1 MKKKTSPL
9 TLNVKAEGYAMNAQL
24 ICEDSQ
30 GNKVELT
37 SKGTNRINLGMV
49 RWFINILLLITW
61 AEVFWDSCFGRQFM
75 FQDSNV
81 QSCGKK
87 WCENAWG
94 PEREKAVPFFPP
106 RPSSPDR
113 AHLIGLFRGVPIIW
127 GPGTGYVLETVLH
140 TTGVS
145 LIRCG
150 SLTSSVAVPFSVS
163 PNGCRELNYRLWL
176 LLRTWNFY
184 IRLMLVSFSAFCLSY
199 CRVVE
204 SVGEVVSTILGRMK
218 LSRANRS
225 LWALLKQ
232 INRIEE
238 SFLSLLDF

>member
-61 AEVFWDSCFGRQFM
+61 TEVFWDSCFVTSSM

-81 QSCGKK
+81 QSRGKK

-94 PEREKAVPFFPP
+94 LGREKAVPFFSLHHPFP
-106 RPSSPDR
+106 RSRASHFCLACFATSLLSEGLVQAMFGNYPASCEGQPDS
-113 AHLIGLFRGVPIIW
+113 LW
-127 GPGTGYVLETVLH
+127 
-140 TTGVS
+140 VS
-145 LIRCG
+145 YQLSG
-150 SLTSSVAVPFSVS
+150 SSVFSQS
-163 PNGCRELNYRLWL
+163 ERLP
-176 LLRTWNFY
+176 RT
-184 IRLMLVSFSAFCLSY
+184 
-199 CRVVE
+199 
-204 SVGEVVSTILGRMK
+204 
-218 LSRANRS
+218 
-225 LWALLKQ
+225 
-232 INRIEE
+232 
-238 SFLSLLDF
+238 

>member
-1 MKKKTSPL
+1 MFSRAVKSDAKTR
-9 TLNVKAEGYAMNAQL
+9 G
-24 ICEDSQ
+24 
-30 GNKVELT
+30 
-37 SKGTNRINLGMV
+37 
-49 RWFINILLLITW
+49 
-61 AEVFWDSCFGRQFM
+61 GRR
-75 FQDSNV
+75 
-81 QSCGKK
+81 
-87 WCENAWG
+87 
-94 PEREKAVPFFPP
+94 ERRRSHFFPP

-113 AHLIGLFRGVPIIW
+113 AHLIGLFSGVPIIW

>member
-61 AEVFWDSCFGRQFM
+61 TEVFWDSCFGRQFM

-94 PEREKAVPFFPP
+94 LGREEAVPFFPATALFP
-106 RPSSPDR
+106 RSR
-113 AHLIGLFRGVPIIW
+113 ASYWLVSRRPIIW

-145 LIRCG
+145 LIRSG
-150 SLTSSVAVPFSVS
+150 SLTSSVAVPFLVS

-184 IRLMLVSFSAFCLSY
+184 FRLMLVSFSTFCLSY
-199 CRVVE
+199 IV
-204 SVGEVVSTILGRMK
+204 VVSTILGRMK

-225 LWALLKQ
+225 L
-232 INRIEE
+232 
-238 SFLSLLDF
+238 

>member
-1 MKKKTSPL
+1 MGKTRGGWGEREGGVSHYFPPPPL
-9 TLNVKAEGYAMNAQL
+9 TQIA
-24 ICEDSQ
+24 
-30 GNKVELT
+30 
-37 SKGTNRINLGMV
+37 RIL
-49 RWFINILLLITW
+49 FLL
-61 AEVFWDSCFGRQFM
+61 
-75 FQDSNV
+75 
-81 QSCGKK
+81 
-87 WCENAWG
+87 
-94 PEREKAVPFFPP
+94 
-106 RPSSPDR
+106 
-113 AHLIGLFRGVPIIW
+113 GLFRDVPVIW
-127 GPGTGYVLETVLH
+127 GHGIGYVLETVLH
-140 TTGVS
+140 TAGVS

-150 SLTSSVAVPFSVS
+150 SLTSSVAVPCLVIT
-163 PNGCRELNYRLWL
+163 NGCRELNYRLWL

-199 CRVVE
+199 CRVIE